1 MNVPFIK
8 WTSPL
13 ALLLNSQIYRKVSE
27 CDPFIFVLSS
37 YLIMQFDSGFNEY
50 KKKKGY
56 RVIPSGDT
64 TLDEL
69 LKGGFQRDLIYLLY
83 GDKKKTSKILWTTSV
98 IAQKAILNDGLGK
111 DVKIAYIDANN
122 YFNPYDISKYALR
135 HRLSPREVLE
145 NIIIARA
152 FTWEQMVEILEN
164 RLSKLENIKMVLI
177 SGITTLFQSYEK
189 QTFEDLLYAIDGIKK
204 MLMKSNPYL
213 ILTAPLNEFSEWRP
227 EGGKIIAHFG
237 SVLVLIRDQERLTEY
252 NLVQHPYLA
261 ETVLKKF
268 KPREAKLSKPTR
280 NTTLDCWIK

>member
-1 MNVPFIK
+1 M
-8 WTSPL
+8 
-13 ALLLNSQIYRKVSE
+13 R
-27 CDPFIFVLSS
+27 
-37 YLIMQFDSGFNEY
+37 FDSGYKEY
-50 KKKKGY
+50 ERKKGY
-56 RVIPSGDT
+56 QVISSGDS

-69 LKGGFQRDLIYLLY
+69 LKGGFQKDLIYLLY

-98 IAQKAILNDGLGK
+98 IAQKSLLNEGLGE

-135 HRLSPREVLE
+135 HRLSPKRVLE

-164 RLSKLENIKMVLI
+164 RLSQLENIKMVLV
-177 SGITTLFQSYEK
+177 SGITSLFQNYEK
-189 QTFEDLLYAIDGIKK
+189 QTFEDLLYAINGIKK
-204 MLMKSNPYL
+204 TLMKSNPYL
-213 ILTAPLNEFSEWRP
+213 ILTAPLNKYSEWRP

-261 ETVLKKF
+261 EKVRKKF
-268 KPREAKLSKPTR
+268 KPREAKLTTPTR
-280 NTTLDCWIK
+280 NATLDCWIE